1 MENVTDSL
9 HNPVYTIGKLQII
22 DQEKLEKDRLLA
34 QAQRDGL
41 TGLYHAKAL
50 RQHISAV
57 LDSDPSGVLFILDIA
72 QAIKEPADALEKG
85 QRLLERLHQIAIT
98 NDQPITVS
106 IGAAI
111 SRPGQSYD
119 ELYQQADQA
128 LYQAKRKGRNC
139 LELYQTQA

>member
-1 MENVTDSL
+1 M
-9 HNPVYTIGKLQII
+9 
-22 DQEKLEKDRLLA
+22 
-34 QAQRDGL
+34 
-41 TGLYHAKAL
+41 
-50 RQHISAV
+50 
-57 LDSDPSGVLFILDIA
+57 LFILDIDYFKAINDTFGHPKGDWVLKQVAQTLEENFGPTDILGRLGGDEFAVYA

-98 NDQPITVS
+98 ADQPITVS